1 MANTEKQVIAINMAE
16 HRRGLIRKMF
26 DKMKQYNVTALDIDG
41 RKIKV
46 NENHWVID
54 FASCNY
60 LRRD

>member
-46 NENHWVID
+46 NENH
-54 FASCNY
+54 
-60 LRRD
+60 